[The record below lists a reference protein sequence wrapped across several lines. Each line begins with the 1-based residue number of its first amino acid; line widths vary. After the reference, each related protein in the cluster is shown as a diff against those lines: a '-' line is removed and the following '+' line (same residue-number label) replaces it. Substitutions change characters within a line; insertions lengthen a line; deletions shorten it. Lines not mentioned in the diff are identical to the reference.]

1 MPSPR
6 LAALALIGLLLLISL
21 ACALPLGD
29 RTESVPAAVETAE
42 AAARVAGIAAQT
54 AAAQAGDLVGTVAAV
69 ATAEGSGAMATVIA
83 AATPH
88 VEFLKEKLGRIE
100 PDADGN
106 YRVALNEGEVNTLL
120 RLRQLLSGD
129 VIGAAIQSQEV
140 TFSDGM
146 ITLSGSVL
154 EPLPGQLLVTM
165 RPAVEDGRLQLNI
178 EQASVAGQEAPQ
190 QALEAAE
197 SGISGALDEV
207 LGHLP
212 AGVTLHDII
221 VAGGELTLIGR

>member
-1 MPSPR
+1 
-6 LAALALIGLLLLISL
+6 
-21 ACALPLGD
+21 
-29 RTESVPAAVETAE
+29 VPAAVETAE

-197 SGISGALDEV
+197 SGISGALDEM